1 MIIYLRLLLP
11 ASWSDLPVH
20 HMMRTTSLNLFDLA
34 PGGVYKLILFEE
46 RLVVSYTTF
55 SPLPYQWRGGIFS
68 VALSMYLHTPWITR
82 RSTLRCS
89 DFPLLMS
96 LQQTKSNYP
105 TSSNFNNRYKL
116 QQIIEK
122 TILIPNKEIDC
133 SYHTYGTLFLL
144 LLRK

>member
-55 SPLPYQWRGGIFS
+55 SPLPKYF
-68 VALSMYLHTPWITR
+68 
-82 RSTLRCS
+82 
-89 DFPLLMS
+89 
-96 LQQTKSNYP
+96 
-105 TSSNFNNRYKL
+105 
-116 QQIIEK
+116 
-122 TILIPNKEIDC
+122 
-133 SYHTYGTLFLL
+133 
-144 LLRK
+144 